1 MKKLFLLLVL
11 SMFIFSCKQ
20 QEKTYSTKKKQSSII
35 SDIGDKSKKIIDNIS
50 DEYKDIS
57 KKKKKH
63 RIKQ

>member
-1 MKKLFLLLVL
+1 MKKIFLILIL

-20 QEKTYSTKKKQSSII
+20 QEKTFSARKKQSSIF
-35 SDIGDKSKKIIDNIS
+35 SDIGDKTKKVMDNIS